1 MEEILDRLVAHSF
14 TLARLS
20 GWICGLLLTVSA
32 FLIGLDIALR
42 EIFVVT
48 LGGANELSGYALAVS
63 SSWGCTVA
71 LVHRMHVRIDSV
83 YTHLSA
89 RIRALLDMIGLA
101 GFIYFLTFVTYY
113 AYKVLEQSIES
124 NTHSISAVTGTAVG
138 NVAGWTEVTKYLMP
152 IALGWAINVH
162 VVNLNTWKKLDPKV
176 QAFFGAEYKKFEDK
190 FWQTMKELDADAA
203 NCNVGKQ
210 PCQNGKLASMIIVP
224 VSDAD
229 QVRFKKLI
237 QESVLKG

>member
-1 MEEILDRLVAHSF
+1 MEAALDRLVAYSF
-14 TLARLS
+14 TLARVS

-89 RIRALLDMIGLA
+89 RIRALLDMVGLA
-101 GFIYFLTFVTYY
+101 AFIYFLAFVTFY
-113 AYKVLEQSIES
+113 AWKVLEQSIES
-124 NTHSISAVTGTAVG
+124 NTHSISALGAPLAIPQAVWFAG
-138 NVAGWTEVTKYLMP
+138 FVIFLLVAGVYLLRAML
-152 IALGWAINVH
+152 AFAKGDLRRVRELLGARSV
-162 VVNLNTWKKLDPKV
+162 
-176 QAFFGAEYKKFEDK
+176 EEEMEFERESLGLAGRGDK
-190 FWQTMKELDADAA
+190 
-203 NCNVGKQ
+203 
-210 PCQNGKLASMIIVP
+210 
-224 VSDAD
+224 
-229 QVRFKKLI
+229 
-237 QESVLKG
+237 

>member
-1 MEEILDRLVAHSF
+1 MEGALDRLVAHSF
-14 TLARLS
+14 MLARVS

-42 EIFVVT
+42 EIFVAT

-101 GFIYFLTFVTYY
+101 AFIYFLAFVTFY
-113 AYKVLEQSIES
+113 AWKVLEQSIES
-124 NTHSISAVTGTAVG
+124 NTHSISALGAPLAIPQAVWFAG
-138 NVAGWTEVTKYLMP
+138 FVVFLLVAGLYLLRAML
-152 IALGWAINVH
+152 AFAKGDLRRVRELLGARSV
-162 VVNLNTWKKLDPKV
+162 
-176 QAFFGAEYKKFEDK
+176 EEEMEFERESLGLAARGDK
-190 FWQTMKELDADAA
+190 
-203 NCNVGKQ
+203 
-210 PCQNGKLASMIIVP
+210 
-224 VSDAD
+224 
-229 QVRFKKLI
+229 
-237 QESVLKG
+237 